1 MGLTYEEAALREIA
15 RAAGGAM
22 RDALSI
28 LETCIDDRNSVTLLS
43 VSDSLGLA
51 SGERMRALI
60 SAVDSFDGG
69 KAVSVLREYIM
80 L

>member
-1 MGLTYEEAALREIA
+1 MGLTYEEEALREIA

-28 LETCIDDRNSVTLLS
+28 LETCIDDKNSVTLTS

-51 SGERMRALI
+51 GKERLKALI
-60 SAVDSFDGG
+60 SALDSLTED
-69 KAVSVLREYIM
+69 RRYRC
-80 L
+80 